1 MCAKYLDDDIICY
14 KRDFNDDLNK
24 ATEALDRFSKAGLE
38 LNSIKREF
46 GKKETKQFELII
58 KIGKSFNLDLDKT
71 KSLSSWEDLKDVK
84 GAHSFLVLNQNLNR
98 SIPQT
103 GKES

>member
-46 GKKETKQFELII
+46 GKKETK
-58 KIGKSFNLDLDKT
+58 
-71 KSLSSWEDLKDVK
+71 
-84 GAHSFLVLNQNLNR
+84 
-98 SIPQT
+98 
-103 GKES
+103 